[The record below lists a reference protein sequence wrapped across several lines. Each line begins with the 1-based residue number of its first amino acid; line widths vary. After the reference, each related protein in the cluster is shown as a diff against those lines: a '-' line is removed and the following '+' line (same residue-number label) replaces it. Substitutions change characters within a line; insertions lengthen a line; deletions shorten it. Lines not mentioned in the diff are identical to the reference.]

1 MGNYTCYVVYNGVVI
16 VSSVHVVR
24 EHMHCAVFETRRRS
38 LPTKPI
44 EQHVYYL
51 ANSVHPIWNANAHML
66 THAETDARTRND
78 LSAVLA
84 RMESDVHAGNILIR
98 APYLAHL
105 NNYFGKMVIVII
117 IALVLF

>member
-1 MGNYTCYVVYNGVVI
+1 MVNYTYYVVYNGVAI
-16 VSSVHVVR
+16 VSYVHVVR
-24 EHMHCAVFETRRRS
+24 EHMHCAVFETRRRAV
-38 LPTKPI
+38 PTKPI

-51 ANSVHPIWNANAHML
+51 TNSAHPILNASAHM
-66 THAETDARTRND
+66 THAQTDARTRND
-78 LSAVLA
+78 LSAVRT

-105 NNYFGKMVIVII
+105 NNYFGKMVILII